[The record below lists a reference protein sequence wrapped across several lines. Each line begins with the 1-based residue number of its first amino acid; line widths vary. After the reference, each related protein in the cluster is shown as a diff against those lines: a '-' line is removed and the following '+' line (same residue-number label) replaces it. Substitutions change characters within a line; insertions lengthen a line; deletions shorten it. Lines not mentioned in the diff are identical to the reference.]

1 MTRPIPA
8 ALLLLSALAGLFNTS
23 ASAQEASENQTVQ
36 AEAEAVD
43 AALDPLA
50 ELDLSTPRATLV
62 SFLAAMNSV
71 HSDKPEFI
79 DAATACFN
87 LEEVA
92 EEQRAAEGRRLAD
105 YLYQKLNAI
114 VLDQQ
119 IVPESSDS
127 RTVEVSV
134 GPNLDV
140 PLHFRLNDD
149 GLWRFSRSLLEKDI
163 EANRDVPQDATEAV
177 AVVDPGVDAD
187 LATPRATMQTFLNA
201 MDAWDS
207 GGQEQARKTL
217 DLSELGESVREE
229 TAAIVATQLQRIM
242 DRDRLV
248 VYQEIPNQPTGGPY
262 RHLTDPGG
270 LRIEIVPIPS
280 DPVNPEV
287 VEWKFSAQTIS
298 DAEALWD
305 VYRNRPIVVGT
316 GEDAPQIL
324 SLQIRDWIFEYAPAL
339 AERTVVLENWQWLG
353 LILIILLGMT
363 VSRILIF
370 ILIRV
375 LRRYFRNEHLSLD
388 PQLENEVAR
397 PLRVAIM
404 ARVWWVALKPLNLPP
419 EALDPLKIATS
430 TISTLALVW
439 AFYKLI
445 NIVGTYLTAR
455 AARTDTKYDDMI
467 VPLIVKT
474 LKIIAI
480 VVGVFFSAEAM
491 SLPTETV
498 LTGMG
503 IGGLAIALAAKDTV
517 GNVFGSLAILFD
529 RPFEIGDWVTIGD
542 VDGTVEKVGIRST
555 RIRTFY
561 NSLITVPNSVIINA
575 TIDNYGQRRFR
586 RIRIFLGIT
595 YDTPPDKIEAFCEGI
610 REVIRQHPYTRK
622 DYFHVYLN
630 NFSESS
636 LDILLYCFQECPDWS
651 TELRE
656 RQRLFLDILRLA
668 KRLGVEFAFPTQT
681 LFMNPENGNATSSGN
696 GLDTDE
702 ALALGQKAGRA
713 IVEEGMG
720 KNPPLPPAVSFAP
733 VRQKPTDGF
742 DDSGEE

>member
-1 MTRPIPA
+1 
-8 ALLLLSALAGLFNTS
+8 LLLAGLFNFS
-23 ASAQEASENQTVQ
+23 ASAQEASENQPVQ
-36 AEAEAVD
+36 AEAEAAD

-79 DAATACFN
+79 EVAIACFN
-87 LEEVA
+87 LEEVP
-92 EEQRAAEGRRLAD
+92 EEQRVAEGGRLAED
-105 YLYQKLNAI
+105 LYQALSAI

-119 IVPESSDS
+119 VVPESSDS
-127 RTVEVSV
+127 RNVEVSV
-134 GPNLDV
+134 GPNAEV
-140 PLHFRLNDD
+140 PLYFRLNDD
-149 GLWRFSRSLLEKDI
+149 DLWRFSRSRLEEDI
-163 EANRDVPQDATEAV
+163 EAIRDVAQEAAEAT
-177 AVVDPGVDAD
+177 AVVNADVDPE
-187 LATPRATMQTFLNA
+187 LANPRATMQTFLNA
-201 MDAWDS
+201 MDAWES
-207 GGQEQARKTL
+207 GGQEQAGKTL
-217 DLSELGESVREE
+217 DLSGLGESVRDE
-229 TAAIVATQLQRIM
+229 TSARVATRLQGIM

-248 VYQEIPNQPTGGPY
+248 LYQEIPNQPAGEPY
-262 RHLTDPGG
+262 RHLTGPGG
-270 LRIEIVPIPS
+270 LRIEIVAIPIG
-280 DPVNPEV
+280 PESPEA
-287 VEWKFSAQTIS
+287 VEWKFSAQTVS

-316 GEDAPQIL
+316 GGDAPQIL
-324 SLQIRDWIFEYAPAL
+324 SLQISDWIFEYAPAL

-353 LILIILLGMT
+353 LILIIVLGMT

-404 ARVWWVALKPLNLPP
+404 ARVWFIALRPLNLPP

-455 AARTDTKYDDMI
+455 AARTDTKYDDMF

-474 LKIIAI
+474 LKIVAI
-480 VVGVFFSAEAM
+480 LLGVFLCAHAM
-491 SLPTETV
+491 SFRIETV

-622 DYFHVYLN
+622 DYYHVYLN

-681 LFMNPENGNATSSGN
+681 LFMNPEKGDAASSGN
-696 GLDTDE
+696 GLNSDE

-713 IVEEGMG
+713 VVEEGMG
-720 KNPPLPPAVSFAP
+720 KSPPLPPPVSFAP

-742 DDSGEE
+742 DDSAGD